1 MITIYTI
8 NEDTV
13 GVITKDDFV
22 LGHTRVVRT
31 EFDQKYNSDKLVAQ
45 TPKYMTF
52 KYTDNEWITFETS
65 DVDVEH
71 KSI

>member
-31 EFDQKYNSDKLVAQ
+31 EFDQKYSESDLVTC
-45 TPKYMTF
+45 TPKYSTF
-52 KYTDNEWITFETS
+52 KYTDNEWITFENC
-65 DVDVEH
+65 DVNVEH